1 MSNNEKYIVMIR
13 FNPSNEEDTWITI
26 TEDTGKCDFNM
37 TPLIFDSYDDAESY
51 VVSLGLAGG
60 TVKSKIIQYINE

>member
-1 MSNNEKYIVMIR
+1 MSNEDRYVVMI
-13 FNPSNEEDTWITI
+13 NLSNDEEDTWIYI

-37 TPLIFDSYDDAESY
+37 VPVVFDSYDDAESY